1 MTNFE
6 LSILNAIQNLRS
18 TSLDKFMVTMSS
30 AGNLSLI
37 WIAFIFIFLST
48 KELKKQGKIMIIAF
62 ILNILLVNLLVKN
75 LVARPR
81 PYEVAKFTDLLVH
94 KLSDNSFPSGHTSYA
109 FTFATIVTLLN
120 KNKPLIIFTDLLA
133 VLIGLSRL
141 YLYVHFPTDVLA
153 GAIFGILIGIFAIK
167 IYNSSKYREI
177 KKKYNLH
184 WA

>member
-1 MTNFE
+1 MGKIE
-6 LSILNAIQNLRS
+6 IDILNAIQNIRN
-18 TSLDKFMVTMSS
+18 TPLDKFMVTISS

-48 KELKKQGKIMIIAF
+48 KELKKQGKIMVLAF
-62 ILNILLVNLLVKN
+62 ILNVLLVNILVKN

-81 PYEVAKFTDLLVH
+81 PYEVASFTDLLVH

-109 FTFATIVTLLN
+109 FSFATIVTMLN
-120 KNKPLIIFTDLLA
+120 KNKPLVVFTDVLA
-133 VLIGLSRL
+133 VLIALSRL

-153 GAIFGILIGIFAIK
+153 GAVFGIIIGLLAIK
-167 IYNSSKYREI
+167 IYESPKYRKLKE
-177 KKKYNLH
+177 KYNLH

>member
-1 MTNFE
+1 MVNFE
-6 LSILNAIQNLRS
+6 LNILNAIQGMRS
-18 TSLDKFMVTMSS
+18 TPIDKFMVTISA

-37 WIAFIFIFLST
+37 WIAFIFIFLSA
-48 KELKKQGKIMIIAF
+48 KELKNQGKIMIIAF
-62 ILNILLVNLLVKN
+62 ILNILLVNILVKN

-81 PYEVAKFTDLLVH
+81 PYDVANFTGLLVH

-120 KNKPLIIFTDLLA
+120 KNKALKIFTDVLA
-133 VLIGLSRL
+133 VLMAFSRL

-153 GAIFGILIGIFAIK
+153 GAVFGILIGILSIK
-167 IYNSSKYREI
+167 IYNSQKYRQI
-177 KKKYNLH
+177 KAKYNLH

>member
-18 TSLDKFMVTMSS
+18 TPLDKFMVTMSS

-167 IYNSSKYREI
+167 IYNSSRYREI